1 MRGHPNGI
9 AMACSLVLKS
19 FDPHPIVE
27 DSLDRVVAA
36 RLRDPNDPSDQ
47 TDLVSKTSKSTPPSA
62 KLARSPAV
70 AWPSGEA
77 SA

>member
-1 MRGHPNGI
+1 
-9 AMACSLVLKS
+9 MASQWQGSLVLKS
-19 FDPHPIVE
+19 FDPHPTVEYHVE